1 MDGLCGGRARP
12 GHGLCDYELLYIRF
26 LYECAQARAGF
37 CAPAD
42 AACTRLG
49 CGQRP
54 DHGLYCRPREPKA
67 WKNAPLSTVYS
78 NPDSHSDDPSV
89 LCAQAVWNTVDGICG
104 GHLCCLGHDLHRIR
118 RAVLESAECD
128 DAGSCG
134 ARRDHQQGQNGEWR
148 RLGCANRIFYGPRVY
163 LAKIQPQRHGA

>member
-1 MDGLCGGRARP
+1 MERYVPKKEWMAYAVGALGQGMVYAIMSSYISDFYMNVLKLAPVFVLLLMLLARV
-12 GHGLCDYELLYIRF
+12 GMRST
-26 LYECAQARAGF
+26 
-37 CAPAD
+37 
-42 AACTRLG
+42 TRSW
-49 CGQRP
+49 
-54 DHGLYCRPREPKA
+54 LYCRPREPKA

-128 DAGSCG
+128 GRRILRSA
-134 ARRDHQQGQNGEWR
+134 ARSSARAKR
-148 RLGCANRIFYGPRVY
+148 RMA
-163 LAKIQPQRHGA
+163 